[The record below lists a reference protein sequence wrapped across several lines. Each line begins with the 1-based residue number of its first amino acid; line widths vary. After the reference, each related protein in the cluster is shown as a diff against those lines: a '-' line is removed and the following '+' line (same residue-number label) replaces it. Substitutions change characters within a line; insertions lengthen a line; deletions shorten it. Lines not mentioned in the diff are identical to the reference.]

1 MNFKVFHTHKKSSLT
16 YNFVQD
22 KFYINPENKTIAIA
36 DGTTQSFRSEFWSE
50 LLVQEFCKHPTFE
63 TKDFLN
69 LSKSLADKLQSS
81 PPVFSEKT
89 AIASLE
95 RDKFSKGSTSTFL
108 GIQFRDQNTFDVLNV
123 GDCNLFIIKKNG
135 DIISYPFDSIDDL
148 NNNQA
153 FLNTINLLN
162 EEPDPIDIALGQLK
176 FEDGDKLLLCT
187 DAISRLFLSDKK
199 WIDEIVNFD
208 NFDLFIKKIED
219 LWSDTVLEEDDI
231 TIIYMSKT
239 LPNTLYINPPVGFSF
254 PEPQPTPS
262 FIPMTPLPGEDDSNL
277 KLTDMDIKTIMHNF
291 NCIQNDFIE
300 IKKKQ
305 KFHEVLLLST
315 VGLLSIILLVLVFN
329 FSSEET
335 PVVNAAPA
343 AKTEKKTDEP
353 SKQVNDKVKTN
364 KK

>member
-50 LLVQEFCKHPTFE
+50 LLVQEFCKYPTFE

-69 LSKSLADKLQSS
+69 LSKSLADKIQSTS
-81 PPVFSEKT
+81 PVYSQRS

-95 RDKFSKGSTSTFL
+95 KDKFSKGSTSTFL
-108 GIQFRDQNTFDVLNV
+108 GIQFRDKNTFDVVNV

-135 DIISYPFDSIDDL
+135 DISTYPFDSIDNL
-148 NNNQA
+148 NNNQS
-153 FLNTINLLN
+153 FLNTINLLK
-162 EEPDPIDIALGQLK
+162 EEPDPIEISQVQLK
-176 FEDGDKLLLCT
+176 FEDGEKLLLCT
-187 DAISRLFLSDKK
+187 DAISRLFLSDKR
-199 WIDEIVNFD
+199 WIDEIVNLD
-208 NFDLFIKKIED
+208 SFDLFIQKIEE
-219 LWSDTVLEEDDI
+219 LWRNAVLEEDDI
-231 TIIYMSKT
+231 TIIYMSDT
-239 LPNTLYINPPVGFSF
+239 IQNTLYLTPPVGFSF
-254 PEPQPTPS
+254 PEPTPTPP
-262 FIPMTPLPGEDDSNL
+262 FIPIPPLPGEDDSNL

-305 KFHEVLLLST
+305 NFHEILLLSA
-315 VGLLSIILLVLVFN
+315 VGLLSMILLVLVFN
-329 FSSEET
+329 FFSEEN
-335 PVVNAAPA
+335 PVVNSAPD
-343 AKTEKKTDEP
+343 AKTEKKTDE
-353 SKQVNDKVKTN
+353 SSMQVNDKAKSN

>member
-50 LLVQEFCKHPTFE
+50 LLVQEFCKNPTFE

-69 LSKSLADKLQSS
+69 LSKSLADKIQSS
-81 PPVFSEKT
+81 SPVFSEKT
-89 AIASLE
+89 AVASLE
-95 RDKFSKGSTSTFL
+95 REKFSKGSTSTFL

-148 NNNQA
+148 NKNQS
-153 FLNTINLLN
+153 FLNTINLLK
-162 EEPDPIDIALGQLK
+162 EAPYPIEISKVQLK
-176 FEDGDKLLLCT
+176 FEDGDKLLLCS

-199 WIDEIVNFD
+199 WIDEIVSFD
-208 NFDLFIKKIED
+208 NFDLFIRKIED

-231 TIIYMSKT
+231 TIIYMSETFPK
-239 LPNTLYINPPVGFSF
+239 TLYITPPVGFTF
-254 PEPQPTPS
+254 PEPPPPP
-262 FIPMTPLPGEDDSNL
+262 FLIPPIPGENDSNL

-291 NCIQNDFIE
+291 NCIQNDFRE

-305 KFHEVLLLST
+305 RFHEILLLSS
-315 VGLLSIILLVLVFN
+315 VGLLLMILLFLIFN
-329 FSSEET
+329 FSSVET
-335 PVVNAAPA
+335 PTSKV
-343 AKTEKKTDEP
+343 EKKTDVSLKP
-353 SKQVNDKVKTN
+353 TDINTN
-364 KK
+364 PNKD

>member
-1 MNFKVFHTHKKSSLT
+1 MNFKIFHTHKKSSLT

-22 KFYINPENKTIAIA
+22 KFCINPENQTIAIA

-69 LSKSLADKLQSS
+69 LSKSLADKIQSS
-81 PPVFSEKT
+81 SPVFSEKT
-89 AIASLE
+89 AVASLE
-95 RDKFSKGSTSTFL
+95 KDKFSKGSTSTFL
-108 GIQFRDQNTFDVLNV
+108 GIKFRDQNTFDVLTV
-123 GDCNLFIIKKNG
+123 GDCNLFIINKNG
-135 DIISYPFDSIDDL
+135 DIISHPFDSIDDL
-148 NNNQA
+148 NNNQS
-153 FLNTINLLN
+153 FLNTINLLK
-162 EEPDPIDIALGQLK
+162 EEPDPIEISKVQLK
-176 FEDGDKLLLCT
+176 FEDGDKLLLCS

-208 NFDLFIKKIED
+208 NFDFFIRKIQD
-219 LWSDTVLEEDDI
+219 LWSAKVLEEDDI
-231 TIIYMSKT
+231 TIIYMSETFPK
-239 LPNTLYINPPVGFSF
+239 TLYITPPVGFSF
-254 PEPQPTPS
+254 PEPPPPP
-262 FIPMTPLPGEDDSNL
+262 FIPIPPIRGEDDSNL

-305 KFHEVLLLST
+305 KFHEILLLSA
-315 VGLLSIILLVLVFN
+315 VGLLSTILLVLFFN

-335 PVVNAAPA
+335 PVVNSAPA
-343 AKTEKKTDEP
+343 TNTEKKSNEP
-353 SKQVNDKVKTN
+353 SKQVNDKAKTN